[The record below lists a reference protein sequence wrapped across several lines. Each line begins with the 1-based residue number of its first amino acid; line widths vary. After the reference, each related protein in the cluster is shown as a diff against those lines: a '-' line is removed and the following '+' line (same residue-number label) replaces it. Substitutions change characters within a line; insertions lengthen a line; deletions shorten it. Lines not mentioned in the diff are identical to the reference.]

1 PRSAASQQ
9 CQISRAICATSSTG
23 LSPRADRRC
32 ARVEKYRWNGHFR
45 HAKQIDCVTFA
56 SENIFLC
63 KIHGLS
69 TNQANW
75 IQIGRDSVE
84 MRHILIESR
93 VTGTS
98 EAEA

>member
-1 PRSAASQQ
+1 V
-9 CQISRAICATSSTG
+9 QIGFVA
-23 LSPRADRRC
+23 L
-32 ARVEKYRWNGHFR
+32 
-45 HAKQIDCVTFA
+45 A
-56 SENIFLC
+56 SEKIFLF

-84 MRHILIESR
+84 MRHILAESR

>member
-1 PRSAASQQ
+1 MHVP
-9 CQISRAICATSSTG
+9 
-23 LSPRADRRC
+23 
-32 ARVEKYRWNGHFR
+32 
-45 HAKQIDCVTFA
+45 DCLHHQ
-56 SENIFLC
+56 ENIFLLSQIKLLIFLSSLLNKLGC
-63 KIHGLS
+63 KYISLKLIKPSLLSENNFLAKIHGLS